1 MRILYN
7 LRMKSKLFVVTSLAV
22 VCIIGLAAGLLVSL
36 KHTLLED
43 KKAMTRQV
51 VETAYGVLD
60 HFHTLSK
67 EGKLTEEEA
76 KSAARAALA
85 SLRYAGKE
93 YFWINDD
100 TVPYPTMIMHPTI
113 PALDGKVLDDQK
125 FNCATSLQQGA
136 EGSIIETDGKKNLF
150 QSFVEVSAG
159 EKGQGFVTYRWQKP
173 LPGGG
178 VTEEHYPKLSFV
190 KKFAPWK
197 WIVGSGVYLDD
208 IDAAFWS
215 KTRILGIT
223 IALFIVLLASVGW
236 YLGQVIASPLA
247 ELTGKVEQMAGGN
260 LSVAIEY
267 KSRDEAGVLAEN
279 MNYMVSSFKSTLQ
292 GILTSAADVLSSM
305 GMLTESAQ
313 KTSEG
318 ARNQSIQAAQIAA
331 ASEEMSQTITDIARN
346 ATQASDTSTEAM
358 RTAENGKNI
367 AVGAVETINLVRTST
382 TELSGMIGS
391 LNGRVS
397 EIGEIVTVI
406 NDIADQTSLLAL
418 NAAIEAARAGEQGRG
433 FAVVAD
439 EVRKLAERTIRA
451 TTEITGKIRAV
462 QEESKQTAHS
472 MEEASGKVETATDY
486 IRQVEDSLNHIV
498 ESVQGVKDQITQ
510 IATAVEEQASAS
522 EEVTRNIERTSS
534 IANDMEKM
542 AEGVMNQVSLLA
554 SVAESL
560 RVSCSGFTLEGGVQQ
575 ERSGTGGFIQW
586 SNNYSVHVGMI
597 DDQHKE
603 IIRLVNEMH
612 DALRQRRSRDIL
624 GTILN
629 ELADYAVKHF
639 KVEEDL
645 FQKYGYPEEAVHKE
659 AHAALVRRVVE
670 LQKDFEIGRASINT
684 DVMNFLKDWLIN
696 HILRTDKRYSA
707 FMNSK
712 GVV

>member
-1 MRILYN
+1 MRLLFN
-7 LRMKSKLFVVTSLAV
+7 LRMKYKLFVSTALAV
-22 VCIIGLAAGLLVSL
+22 ACIIILAVGLLVSL
-36 KHTLLED
+36 RQTLRDD

-51 VETAYGVLD
+51 VEAAYGVIE
-60 HFHTLSK
+60 HFHALSQ
-67 EGKLTEEEA
+67 EGRLPEAEA
-76 KSAARAALA
+76 KAAARAALA
-85 SLRYAGKE
+85 SLRYSGKE
-93 YFWINDD
+93 YFWVNDD
-100 TVPYPTMIMHPTI
+100 TLPYPTMVMHPTI

-125 FNCATSLQQGA
+125 FNCATSLQQGT
-136 EGSIIETDGKKNLF
+136 EGPIVKTDGKKNLF
-150 QSFVEVSAG
+150 QSFVEAAAG
-159 EKGQGFVTYRWQKP
+159 EKGEGYVTYLWQKP

-178 VTEEHYPKLSFV
+178 VTAEQYPKLSFV
-190 KKFAPWK
+190 KKFTPWK
-197 WIVGSGVYLDD
+197 WIIGSGVYMDD
-208 IDAAFWS
+208 IDTIFWNRT
-215 KTRILGIT
+215 KILGIA
-223 IALFIVLLASVGW
+223 IVVLVVLLFSVGW
-236 YLGQVIASPLA
+236 YLGKVISAPLG

-260 LSVAIEY
+260 LTVTIRHEG
-267 KSRDEAGVLAEN
+267 RDEAGILAEN
-279 MNYMVSSFKSTLQ
+279 MNHMVSAFKSTLR
-292 GILTSAADVLSSM
+292 GILASAADVLSSM
-305 GMLTESAQ
+305 GMLTESSR

-346 ATQASDTSTEAM
+346 ATQASDISVEAM
-358 RTAENGKNI
+358 HTAENGKEVV
-367 AVGAVETINLVRTST
+367 VGAVETINMVRTST
-382 TELSGMIGS
+382 VELSGMIGS

-397 EIGEIVTVI
+397 EIGEIITVI

-439 EVRKLAERTIRA
+439 EVRKLAERTLKA

-462 QEESKQTAHS
+462 QDESKKTAES

-486 IRQVEDSLNHIV
+486 IRQVEDALNRIV
-498 ESVQGVKDQITQ
+498 ESVQQVKDQITQ

-534 IANDMEKM
+534 ISTDMEKM
-542 AEGVMNQVSLLA
+542 AEGVMNQVSLLS

-560 RVSCSGFTLEGGVQQ
+560 RVSCAGFTLESGAQQ
-575 ERSGTGGFIQW
+575 ESRSNGGFIQW
-586 SNNYSVHVGMI
+586 SGNYSVNVGI
-597 DDQHKE
+597 VDEQHQE

-612 DALRQRRSRDIL
+612 DALRQRKSKEVL

-629 ELADYAVKHF
+629 ELADYAVRHF
-639 KVEEDL
+639 TVEEDL

-670 LQKDFEIGRASINT
+670 LKKDFESGRASINT

-696 HILRTDKRYSA
+696 HILRIDKRYSS
-707 FMNSK
+707 FMNSR

>member
-1 MRILYN
+1 MRILFN
-7 LRMKSKLFVVTSLAV
+7 LRMKYKLFVSTTVAV
-22 VCIIGLAAGLLVSL
+22 ACMIVLAAGLLISL
-36 KHTLLED
+36 KQTLLED
-43 KKAMTRQV
+43 KKTMTRQV
-51 VETAYGVLD
+51 VEAAYGVIE
-60 HFHTLSK
+60 HFYALSK
-67 EGKLTEEEA
+67 EGKLPEDEA
-76 KSAARAALA
+76 KAAAKAALA
-85 SLRYAGKE
+85 SLRYSGKE
-93 YFWINDD
+93 YFWVNDD
-100 TVPYPTMIMHPTI
+100 ALPYPTMVMHPTI

-136 EGSIIETDGKKNLF
+136 EGPIVKTDGQKNLF
-150 QSFVEVSAG
+150 QSFVEVAAG
-159 EKGQGFVTYRWQKP
+159 EKGQGYVTYRWQKP
-173 LPGGG
+173 LPEGG
-178 VTEEHYPKLSFV
+178 VTAERYPKISFV

-197 WIVGSGVYLDD
+197 WIIGSGVYMDD

-215 KTRILGIT
+215 KARVLGI
-223 IALFIVLLASVGW
+223 IIVLLVALLFFIGW
-236 YLGQVIASPLA
+236 YLGKVISSPLG

-260 LSVAIEY
+260 LTVAIGY
-267 KSRDEAGVLAEN
+267 KGRDEAGVLAEN
-279 MNYMVSSFKSTLQ
+279 MNHMVSAFKSTLR
-292 GILTSAADVLSSM
+292 GILTSASDVLSSM
-305 GMLTESAQ
+305 GMLTESSQ

-346 ATQASDTSTEAM
+346 ATQASDISVDAM
-358 RTAENGKNI
+358 HTAENGKSI

-382 TELSGMIGS
+382 IELSGMIGS

-397 EIGEIVTVI
+397 EIGEIITVI

-439 EVRKLAERTIRA
+439 EVRKLAERTIKA

-462 QEESKQTAHS
+462 QNESKQTAAS
-472 MEEASGKVETATDY
+472 MEEASDKVETATDY
-486 IRQVEDSLNHIV
+486 IRQVEDSLNRIV
-498 ESVQGVKDQITQ
+498 ESVQQVKDQITQ

-534 IANDMEKM
+534 ISTNMEKM
-542 AEGVMNQVSLLA
+542 AEEVMNQVSLLS

-560 RVSCSGFTLEGGVQQ
+560 RVSCAGFTLEGGARQ
-575 ERSGTGGFIQW
+575 EGGGFIQW
-586 SNNYSVHVGMI
+586 SGNYSVNVGMI

-612 DALRQRRSRDIL
+612 DALRQRKSREVLGRIL
-624 GTILN
+624 S

-659 AHAALVRRVVE
+659 AHAALVNKVVE
-670 LQKDFEIGRASINT
+670 LKRDFESGRASINT

-696 HILRTDKRYSA
+696 HILRIDKRYSA
-707 FMNSK
+707 FMNSR